1 MINRL
6 SLSQSFTWLNVTQF
20 FGALNDNLLKLLI
33 IFFLIAL
40 KGADHATAV
49 AATTGAL
56 FVVPFLLFSPVAGA
70 LADNLSKQKIIV
82 ATKILEVV
90 IGLLGITAFALS
102 SELGL
107 YAVMFLMATQ
117 SALFGPSKYGIVPE
131 LVHRDQLSKANSL
144 LESFT
149 YIAIILGTALAPLLV
164 QVSANNYRL
173 AAQSC
178 ILFSLLGL
186 AASWKIEKTRPAGT
200 QRSLSVNIVAEVK
213 SSLAELHGDKYLLA
227 AILGSAYFLFL
238 GAFAQINLI
247 PFGMQVHQLTQEHA
261 GYLFLLSALG
271 IGIGSFLSGRLSGRN
286 VEFGVVPLGAL
297 GLAICST
304 GLFLVPPNLIVHSIL
319 ILLFGI
325 SAGLFLVPLHA
336 FVQWRA
342 PREKLG
348 RILAAGSFLSWCGV
362 LLASALSAFL
372 DGVLGMT
379 AAQSFLLLGLL
390 TFVLTFVSL
399 WILPDFLLRF
409 VALLTMRL
417 VYRFRVVGAEHVPSE
432 GPALLVPNHASW
444 IDALLLLATQQRRIR
459 FIMHQDIYQNRL
471 LRPLFR
477 LMGVIPVAPGGSKRQ
492 MVEFIKASRQALD
505 AGYLVCIF
513 AEGMI
518 TRNGMLHQFQGGFE
532 AILKGSDHPVIPVF
546 LGGAWGTIFS
556 YAHGKP
562 FSKLPTSFPY
572 EIGVHFGSPLPST
585 CKSADV
591 QQAVAE
597 LNNDYFDVQLERR
610 TSLIDM
616 FITTARNNWTRRAL
630 SDSSGKNLS
639 YGQTLCAALA
649 LRDRLAGALEGEEN
663 IGLLLPSSVGGA
675 LANLALPLLGKV
687 PININYTA
695 SPEAVESA
703 LEQCQIKTLVTSR
716 KFAERF
722 PQLPLPQNVLYLE
735 DLLRPLG
742 KNARMQLF
750 LRARFMPAAMLLS
763 GPRKQG
769 AALATIIFSSGSTGE
784 PKGVQLSQHNIIS
797 NLEAIRSVAAIGPDD
812 NVCSALPF
820 FHALGYT
827 ATLWLPLLSG
837 FSACYHVNPMEA
849 AAITKLVR
857 QHKSTLLLTTPT
869 FLSTYMRKAKPED
882 FASLRLVVTGAEK
895 LKDQLADNFNDKYG
909 IRPLEGYGATE
920 LAPLITL
927 SLPNVNRNGV
937 KQAGHKRGS
946 VGRPIPGVVVRVV
959 DPETDEP
966 VPQGTAGLI
975 LVKGPN
981 LMTGYLNRPD
991 KTAEAIRNGW
1001 YVTGDIGHVDADGF
1015 LHITDRLARFSKVG
1029 GEMVPH
1035 IKVEELFY
1043 RELGLVTNSLAV
1055 TSLPDDK
1062 KGERLVV
1069 LYTAEAGELEVLQ
1082 RVSREADVPNLWRP
1096 QQDSFV
1102 RVDALPLLGTGK
1114 LDLQGLRR
1122 LAEASA

>member
-1 MINRL
+1 MSHRIAL
-6 SLSQSFTWLNVTQF
+6 PKSFSWLNLTQF

-40 KGADHATAV
+40 KGPEHATTV

-56 FVVPFLLFSPVAGA
+56 FVVPFLLFSPIAGA
-70 LADNLSKQKIIV
+70 LADKLSKKTIILI
-82 ATKILEVV
+82 TKIMEVA
-90 IGLLGITAFALS
+90 IGLLAISAFALS
-102 SELGL
+102 SEMGL

-131 LVHRDQLSKANSL
+131 LVEREQLSKANSL
-144 LESFT
+144 LEAFT
-149 YIAIILGTALAPLLV
+149 YIAIIIGSALAPVLV
-164 QVSANNYRL
+164 QISANNYRL

-186 AASWKIEKTRPAGT
+186 VASWKINKTAPADP
-200 QRSLSVNIVAEVK
+200 QRSLSANIFSEVK
-213 SSLAELHGDKYLLA
+213 DSLTALKGDKYLLA

-247 PFGMQVHQLTQEHA
+247 PFGMQVHQLSQEHA
-261 GYLFLLSALG
+261 GYLFLVSALG
-271 IGIGSFLSGRLSGRN
+271 IGIGAVLAGRLSGRN

-297 GLAICST
+297 GLAVCST
-304 GLFLVPPNLIVHSIL
+304 GLFVLPASLPVHAIL
-319 ILLFGI
+319 ILFFGI

-336 FVQWRA
+336 FVQLRA

-372 DGVLGMT
+372 DSALGLS
-379 AAQSFLLLGLL
+379 AAQAFFVLGLL
-390 TFVLTFVSL
+390 TFVLTLITL
-399 WILPDFLLRF
+399 WMLPDFLLRF
-409 VALLTMRL
+409 ITLLTMR
-417 VYRFRVVGAEHVPSE
+417 VIYRLRVVGAENIPSE

-459 FIMHQDIYQNRL
+459 FIMHQDVYNRRL
-471 LRPLFR
+471 LNPLFR
-477 LMGVIPVAPGGSKRQ
+477 LMGVIPVAPSGSKRQ
-492 MVEFIKASRQALD
+492 MVEFIRASRQALD
-505 AGYLVCIF
+505 DGYLVCIF

-518 TRNGMLHQFQGGFE
+518 TRNGMLHQFQGGLE
-532 AILKGSDHPVIPVF
+532 TILKGSNHPIIPVY

-572 EIGVHFGSPLPST
+572 TISIHFGAPLPSNS
-585 CKSADV
+585 KSAAV

-597 LNNDYFDVQLERR
+597 LSYDYFAAQQEQR

-616 FITTARNNWTRRAL
+616 FVSSARNNWQRQAI
-630 SDSSGKNLS
+630 SDSSGKSLS
-639 YGQTLCAALA
+639 YGKTLCATLALA
-649 LRDRLAGALEGEEN
+649 DQLRGVLGSEEKV
-663 IGLLLPSSVGGA
+663 GLLLPSSVGGA
-675 LANLALPLLGKV
+675 LANLAVPLLGKV
-687 PININYTA
+687 PVNLNYTA
-695 SPEAVESA
+695 SPEAVQSA
-703 LEQCQIKTLVTSR
+703 IDQCQLESLLTSR
-716 KFAERF
+716 IFMERF
-722 PQLPLPQNVLYLE
+722 TDLPVPGKVLYVE
-735 DLLRPLG
+735 DLLQPLA
-742 KNARMQLF
+742 KKEQLKLY
-750 LRARFMPAAMLLS
+750 LRARFMPASMLLS

-769 AALATIIFSSGSTGE
+769 SALATVIFSSGSTGK

-797 NLEAIRSVAAIGPDD
+797 NVEAIRTVAAIEPQD

-857 QHKSTLLLTTPT
+857 QHKSTLMLTTPT
-869 FLSTYMRKAKPED
+869 FLSAYMRRAKPED
-882 FASLRLVVTGAEK
+882 FSSLRLVVTGAEK
-895 LKDQLADNFNDKYG
+895 LKEQVADSFNDKYG

-927 SLPNVNRNGV
+927 SLPNVNRNDV

-946 VGRPIPGVVVRVV
+946 VGRPIPGVVLRVV
-959 DPETDEP
+959 DPDTNTP
-966 VPQGTAGLI
+966 LAQGESGLI

-981 LMTGYLNRPD
+981 LMTGYLQRPD
-991 KTAEAIRNGW
+991 KTAEAIQNGW
-1001 YVTGDIGHVDADGF
+1001 YITGDIGFVDNDGF
-1015 LHITDRLARFSKVG
+1015 LHITDRLARFSKIG

-1035 IKVEELFY
+1035 IKVEEVFY
-1043 RELGLVTNSLAV
+1043 NTLALAGNTLAV
-1055 TSLPDDK
+1055 TSVPDPK
-1062 KGERLVV
+1062 KGEKLIV
-1069 LYTAEAGELEVLQ
+1069 LYTAEAGDLAKLQ
-1082 RVSREADVPNLWRP
+1082 RVSREADLPNLWRP
-1096 QQDSFV
+1096 APDNFIQV
-1102 RVDALPLLGTGK
+1102 EELPLLGTGK

-1122 LAEASA
+1122 LATETG

>member
-1 MINRL
+1 MCNSSI
-6 SLSQSFTWLNVTQF
+6 SKSFTWLNVTQF

-40 KGADHATAV
+40 KGGEHATLV

-70 LADNLSKQKIIV
+70 LADKLSKQKIIL
-82 ATKILEVV
+82 ATKVLEVV

-102 SELGL
+102 SEIGL
-107 YAVMFLMATQ
+107 YVVMFLMATQ

-149 YIAIILGTALAPLLV
+149 YIAIILGSALAPLLV

-173 AAQSC
+173 AAQTC
-178 ILFSLLGL
+178 IIFSLLGL
-186 AASWKIEKTRPAGT
+186 AASWKIEKTQPADT
-200 QRSLSVNIVAEVK
+200 ERSLTVNILAEVK
-213 SSLAELHGDKYLLA
+213 ASLAEVRGDKYLLA

-247 PFGMQVHQLTQEHA
+247 PFGMQVYQLSQEHA
-261 GYLFLLSALG
+261 GYLFLLSAVG

-297 GLAICST
+297 GLAVCSM
-304 GLFLVPPNLIVHSIL
+304 GLFLAPEYLAVHSLL

-372 DGVLGMT
+372 DSALGMS
-379 AAQSFLLLGLL
+379 AAQAFLLLGLL

-399 WILPDFLLRF
+399 WLLPDFLLRF

-417 VYRFRVVGAEHVPSE
+417 VYRLRIVGAENVPSE

-459 FIMHQDIYQNRL
+459 FVMHQEIYQRRL
-471 LRPLFR
+471 LRPFFR

-492 MVEFIKASRQALD
+492 MVEFIKASRQALED
-505 AGYLVCIF
+505 GYLVCIF

-518 TRNGMLHQFQGGFE
+518 TRNGMLHQFQGGLE

-572 EIGVHFGSPLPST
+572 TISVHFGMPLPSN

-597 LNNDYFDVQLERR
+597 LNYDYFSDQLERR

-616 FITTARNNWTRRAL
+616 FIATARSNWHRRAL
-630 SDSSGKNLS
+630 SDSSGKDLS
-639 YGQTLCAALA
+639 YGKALCAALA
-649 LRDRLAGALEGEEN
+649 LRDRLAGPLDYQEHV
-663 IGLLLPSSVGGA
+663 GLLLPSSVGGA
-675 LANLALPLLGKV
+675 LANLAVPLLGKV
-687 PININYTA
+687 PVNINYTA
-695 SPEAVESA
+695 SPEAVQSA
-703 LEQCQIKTLVTSR
+703 LEQCRIKTLVTSR
-716 KFAERF
+716 KFLERF
-722 PQLPLPQNVLYLE
+722 PQLPVPETVLYLE
-735 DLLRPLG
+735 DLLQPLA
-742 KNARMQLF
+742 KKEQVQLY
-750 LRARFMPAAMLLS
+750 LRARLLPVSMLLEQ
-763 GPRKQG
+763 PRQRG
-769 AALATIIFSSGSTGE
+769 SALATVIFSSGSTGE

-797 NLEAIRSVAAIGPDD
+797 NLEAIRTVAAIGPDD

-849 AAITKLVR
+849 SAITKLVR
-857 QHKSTLLLTTPT
+857 KHKSTLLLTTPT
-869 FLSTYMRKAKPED
+869 FLSAYMRKAKPED

-895 LKDQLADNFNDKYG
+895 LKEQLADTFNDKYG

-959 DPETDEP
+959 DADTNEP
-966 VPQGTAGLI
+966 VPQGAAGLI

-981 LMTGYLNRPD
+981 LMTGYLGRPD
-991 KTAEAIRNGW
+991 KTAEAIRDGW
-1001 YVTGDIGHVDADGF
+1001 YVTGDIGHIDTDGF
-1015 LHITDRLARFSKVG
+1015 VHITDRLARFSKIA

-1035 IKVEELFY
+1035 IKVEEIFY
-1043 RELGLVTNSLAV
+1043 RELQLATNSLAV
-1055 TSLPDDK
+1055 TSLPDAK

-1069 LYTAEAGELEVLQ
+1069 LYTAEAGDLAALQ

-1102 RVDALPLLGTGK
+1102 YVEELPLLGTGK

-1122 LAEASA
+1122 LAEASV